1 MARLSFRLTTPR
13 TTEWQKLPLPINVR
27 AAAVGPEAA

>member
-1 MARLSFRLTTPR
+1 VYGAKATIIKMKRRIT
-13 TTEWQKLPLPINVR
+13 INVR